1 VVLTYCQVIIIGSHH
16 DKSASFFWSVARRLP
31 TQENPVVAWKFCHVV
46 HKLLRDGHQ
55 TVSIDSDCVIS
66 ELAASRT
73 LTSVWWCGKKCTSTL
88 NEQWEYF
95 VSISQSNTC
104 FAWLA

>member
-1 VVLTYCQVIIIGSHH
+1 MVLTYCQVIIIGSHH

-88 NEQWEYF
+88 NEQ
-95 VSISQSNTC
+95 
-104 FAWLA
+104 